1 MRRVVAVLDAHP
13 TGPELEPHLSE
24 PELADP
30 PPAPRL
36 AGTPTPGAARLA
48 FDRIRE
54 ADPRRRARMLAGV
67 AGLLI
72 GGANVLL
79 MLALHAGSVAVVA
92 VLVNLYPVATVLLAW
107 IVLRERINAVQGT
120 GVVLAVAA
128 SVMLGLA

>member
-1 MRRVVAVLDAHP
+1 
-13 TGPELEPHLSE
+13 
-24 PELADP
+24 
-30 PPAPRL
+30 
-36 AGTPTPGAARLA
+36 
-48 FDRIRE
+48 
-54 ADPRRRARMLAGV
+54 MLAGV

-107 IVLRERINAVQGT
+107 IVLRERINAVQAT